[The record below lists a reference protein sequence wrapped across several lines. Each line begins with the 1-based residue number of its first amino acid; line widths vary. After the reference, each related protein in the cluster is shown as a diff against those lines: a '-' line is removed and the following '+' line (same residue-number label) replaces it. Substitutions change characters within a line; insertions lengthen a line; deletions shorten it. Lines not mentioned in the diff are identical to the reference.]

1 MEKRNVYVAEEVL
14 NDNDEVARRQST
26 SSYTENED
34 GSWHWDCPESKM
46 TVEQVA
52 EWNRVMNLLSN
63 VNGEDLRHVVC
74 AVGLLDHCLNPDL
87 INDYA

>member
-1 MEKRNVYVAEEVL
+1 
-14 NDNDEVARRQST
+14 
-26 SSYTENED
+26 
-34 GSWHWDCPESKM
+34 M